1 MSQTPSEALGFPPG
15 SRSAA
20 DLNAAFREI
29 YGVNRNE
36 LAATVP
42 LAAAT
47 LIGTAEISRIE
58 QGRVVK
64 TYPPADGWIA
74 STKGLLHALLA
85 VHANGARLLR
95 GATGDDSILAA
106 ARNDARQ
113 LVPLLGQAG
122 VLATALLPAD
132 IAPHASRILD
142 AMLAL
147 ARRRAETGLAVVG
160 DMRAAMRPVQGDL
173 DTLLDRVGEAV
184 YASLVGSLRAFRDES
199 RPEDWAGCALLVC
212 GPPFGRR
219 DSIEIA
225 AGMEVFGRE
234 ALGTRLL
241 YVDNVFTIPAAISQ
255 MGDAVADRDL
265 GADVFGDP
273 YRMWRDLFGDVAR
286 RRAGTGFFPCMA
298 RD

>member
-1 MSQTPSEALGFPPG
+1 MT
-15 SRSAA
+15 AA
-20 DLNAAFREI
+20 AGR
-29 YGVNRNE
+29 V
-36 LAATVP
+36 LA
-42 LAAAT
+42 AAAT
-47 LIGTAEISRIE
+47 LSRRWAEE
-58 QGRVVK
+58 GRAA
-64 TYPPADGWIA
+64 P
-74 STKGLLHALLA
+74 
-85 VHANGARLLR
+85 
-95 GATGDDSILAA
+95 GDTRA
-106 ARNDARQ
+106 
-113 LVPLLGQAG
+113 
-122 VLATALLPAD
+122 
-132 IAPHASRILD
+132 
-142 AMLAL
+142 AL
-147 ARRRAETGLAVVG
+147 APL
-160 DMRAAMRPVQGDL
+160 QGDL
-173 DTLLDRVGEAV
+173 DSILDQTGAAV
-184 YASLVGSLRAFRDES
+184 FADVVAGLRAFRDDS
-199 RPEDWAGCALLVC
+199 RPEDWASCLVLVC